1 MEEIESYFFDT
12 YAFFEIICGN
22 PNYDKYK
29 KEISIITTKLNL
41 IELHYGLLKL
51 YGEDTANFYFEKFKK
66 FVNDF
71 DDEIIKKAN
80 TFRLINKIKKLSYT
94 DCIGY
99 ILSRK
104 LNIQF
109 LTGDKEFE
117 DLEGVRF
124 VK

>member
-1 MEEIESYFFDT
+1 MEEIEFYFFDT

-22 PNYDKYK
+22 PNYNKYK

-51 YGEDTANFYFEKFKK
+51 YGEDTANFYLEKFKK
-66 FVNDF
+66 FVKDF

-80 TFRLINKIKKLSYT
+80 KFRLINKMKKLSYT

-104 LNIQF
+104 LNIPF
-109 LTGDKEFE
+109 LTGDKEFK
-117 DLEGVRF
+117 DLEGVEF